1 MKTMLENA
9 VAGILPTDEEALALA
24 DYTDTRALADAASQ
38 MRDQGFN
45 NVVTYSRKVFI
56 PLTHLCR
63 DVCHYC
69 TFAQVPRKVQ
79 APYLSI
85 DEVLELARHGQRM
98 GCKEALFTLGEKP
111 ELRYKAARD
120 ALAEMGYASTTDY
133 LFAAAK
139 AVFEET
145 GLLPHLNPGNLDA
158 EELSR
163 LRSVSPSMGIMLE
176 SASER
181 LCEKGMPHYGSPDK
195 IPAVRLQTL
204 AEAGKAQVP
213 FTTGILIGIGE
224 TRLERIESLLAIRR
238 VHQQYGH
245 IQEIIVQ
252 NFRAKA
258 ETKMVNAPEPDLGE
272 LLWTI
277 ACARILFGAQM
288 SVQAPPNLSPGVLP
302 QIVHAGINDWGGVS
316 PVTPDFVNPEAPWPH
331 LDELTRETAAAGKF
345 LTERLTVYPAY
356 AVDLEQWTHTDL
368 HERILEMID
377 SEGFPRIDEWC
388 PGDPDIAPPSAIM
401 NAIIN
406 PPRHV
411 SQDIHQSIQ
420 QATTGAARS
429 EPQILR
435 LFSARG
441 DDFSSAVQGA
451 DPPRRKPTG

>member
-145 GLLPHLNPGNLDA
+145 GLLPHL
-158 EELSR
+158 
-163 LRSVSPSMGIMLE
+163 
-176 SASER
+176 
-181 LCEKGMPHYGSPDK
+181 
-195 IPAVRLQTL
+195 
-204 AEAGKAQVP
+204 
-213 FTTGILIGIGE
+213 
-224 TRLERIESLLAIRR
+224 
-238 VHQQYGH
+238 
-245 IQEIIVQ
+245 
-252 NFRAKA
+252 
-258 ETKMVNAPEPDLGE
+258 
-272 LLWTI
+272 
-277 ACARILFGAQM
+277 
-288 SVQAPPNLSPGVLP
+288 
-302 QIVHAGINDWGGVS
+302 
-316 PVTPDFVNPEAPWPH
+316 
-331 LDELTRETAAAGKF
+331 
-345 LTERLTVYPAY
+345 
-356 AVDLEQWTHTDL
+356 
-368 HERILEMID
+368 
-377 SEGFPRIDEWC
+377 
-388 PGDPDIAPPSAIM
+388 
-401 NAIIN
+401 
-406 PPRHV
+406 
-411 SQDIHQSIQ
+411 
-420 QATTGAARS
+420 
-429 EPQILR
+429 
-435 LFSARG
+435 
-441 DDFSSAVQGA
+441 
-451 DPPRRKPTG
+451 